1 VKKQEQ
7 RQGEKAEISEVKE
20 KTVAILNLVGL
31 AVMADLVATV
41 AT

>member
-20 KTVAILNLVGL
+20 KAVAILNLAGLAVRADL
-31 AVMADLVATV
+31 AVMAVI
-41 AT
+41 